1 MFRFA
6 VSSWSLDGLLNSG
19 TSLLE
24 LIAVLPQHGIGTLE
38 ICHFHLPST
47 DVSYLETLK
56 KCLQAA
62 GVELF
67 SILLDTGNIASS
79 NPAQIAADDLLIR
92 HWIGVAS
99 TLGAERIRIDA
110 GLEPPTP
117 EVIAQSARRLQEFAQ
132 IAALSR
138 LQVSTENWH
147 ATSQNPEALLEIL
160 EYSSGTVGHAIIGH
174 GSIGHGSIGLCADTG
189 NAEASSDKYQTLS
202 LLLPKASS
210 VHFKPRYTASGD
222 IDLDDLEICVGLM
235 KQANFDGV
243 LTLIFD
249 HKHNEFQGIA
259 RLREALQSR
268 FESFNPQSI
277 R

>member
-1 MFRFA
+1 MLRFA
-6 VSSWSLDGLLNSG
+6 VSSWSLDGLLSSG

-24 LIAVLPQHGIGTLE
+24 LIELLPKHQIGTLE

-47 DVSYLETLK
+47 DPSYLETLK
-56 KCLQAA
+56 QCLQTA

-67 SILLDTGNIASS
+67 SILLDAGNIAS
-79 NPAQIAADDLLIR
+79 NDPLQIAADDLLMR

-110 GLEPPTP
+110 GLEPANP

-132 IAALSR
+132 IATSQG

-147 ATSQNPEALLEIL
+147 VTSQNPHDLLEIL
-160 EYSSGTVGHAIIGH
+160 ERCAGN
-174 GSIGHGSIGLCADTG
+174 IGLCADTG
-189 NAEASSDKYQTLS
+189 NAEASSDKYQTLA
-202 LLLPKASS
+202 LLLSRASS

-222 IDLDDLEICVGLM
+222 IDLIDLELCVKLI
-235 KQANFDGV
+235 QEANFDGV

-249 HKHNEFQGIA
+249 QKHNEWQGITN
-259 RLREALQSR
+259 LREALKSQL
-268 FESFNPQSI
+268 ESSI
-277 R
+277 LN

>member
-1 MFRFA
+1 MLRFA

-24 LIAVLPQHGIGTLE
+24 LIELLPKHQIGTLE

-47 DVSYLETLK
+47 DASYLETLK
-56 KCLQAA
+56 KCLQSA

-67 SILLDTGNIASS
+67 SILLDTGNVASS
-79 NPAQIAADDLLIR
+79 DPAQIAADDLLIR
-92 HWIGVAS
+92 YWIDVAS

-117 EVIAQSARRLQEFAQ
+117 EVITQSARRLQEFAQ
-132 IAALSR
+132 IATSKG

-160 EYSSGTVGHAIIGH
+160 EYSAGVVGHATIGH
-174 GSIGHGSIGLCADTG
+174 GLIGLCADTG
-189 NAEASSDKYQTLS
+189 NAEASSDKYQTLG

-222 IDLDDLEICVGLM
+222 IDLADLEFCVKLM
-235 KQANFDGV
+235 KEANFDGV

-249 HKHNEFQGIA
+249 QKHDEWQGIA
-259 RLREALQSR
+259 RLREALQLWLALG
-268 FESFNPQSI
+268 
-277 R
+277 

>member
-1 MFRFA
+1 MLRFA

-24 LIAVLPQHGIGTLE
+24 LIELLPKHQIGTLE

-47 DVSYLETLK
+47 DEIYLETLK
-56 KCLQAA
+56 QRLQAA

-67 SILLDTGNIASS
+67 SILLDAGNIASS
-79 NPAQIAADDLLIR
+79 DPAQIAADNLLIR
-92 HWIGVAS
+92 HWIDVAA
-99 TLGAERIRIDA
+99 TLGAQRIRIDA

-117 EVIAQSARRLQEFAQ
+117 EVIAQSARRLQEFVQ
-132 IAALSR
+132 IAALR
-138 LQVSTENWH
+138 GLRVSTENWH
-147 ATSQNPEALLEIL
+147 ATSQNPEGLLEIL
-160 EYSSGTVGHAIIGH
+160 ERCAGTVGHETVGHATIGH
-174 GSIGHGSIGLCADTG
+174 ATIGLCADTG

-210 VHFKPRYTASGD
+210 VHFKPRYTANGD
-222 IDLDDLEICVGLM
+222 IDLADLEFCVKLM

-249 HKHNEFQGIA
+249 HKLDEWQGIA
-259 RLREALQSR
+259 RLREALQLR
-268 FESFNPQSI
+268 LALG
-277 R
+277 